1 MTVAAGD
8 RTLAERG
15 LLVWRRL
22 RSDLHLDRVA
32 VRIAKPV
39 AGRIVSRR
47 RIDPGNPL
55 LLKSLAESGE
65 VVFEK
70 REGEIAEAFARA
82 FADRYPAMRSSLR
95 AQREALALLRD
106 VQAERVVEMM
116 RDLQIRHHHM
126 AVVQRMNAEFSRP
139 A

>member
-1 MTVAAGD
+1 MLRYGAPRSPPATELSPNEDFWFGD
-8 RTLAERG
+8 VFGA
-15 LLVWRRL
+15 
-22 RSDLHLDRVA
+22 
-32 VRIAKPV
+32 IAKPV